1 MPGQTQSRP
10 GPRAICTIGSGRAR
24 GLCCLSAVKALEKD
38 NLMLRPLIAAAIAAT
53 AILPTAVTAGPIED
67 RKAIMKANGRDT
79 KMAADMLKGAV
90 PFDAAAA
97 NKILAN
103 YAAAAKA
110 FPAHFPAN
118 SKTGGETEAAP
129 AIWDKPA
136 DWKAATAKFQADTAA
151 AAALKPGDAAG
162 FGKAFGM
169 VTANCKSCHEG
180 FRIKKG

>member
-1 MPGQTQSRP
+1 M
-10 GPRAICTIGSGRAR
+10 RAVLA
-24 GLCCLSAVKALEKD
+24 AVL
-38 NLMLRPLIAAAIAAT
+38 AT
-53 AILPTAVTAGPIED
+53 AVILPATMATAGPIED
-67 RKAIMKANGRDT
+67 RKAIMKGNGRDT
-79 KMAADMLKGAV
+79 KMAGDMLKGVV
-90 PFDAAAA
+90 PFDAAMA

-151 AAALKPGDAAG
+151 AVALKPADAAS

>member
-1 MPGQTQSRP
+1 MM
-10 GPRAICTIGSGRAR
+10 RAVLA
-24 GLCCLSAVKALEKD
+24 AVL
-38 NLMLRPLIAAAIAAT
+38 AT
-53 AILPTAVTAGPIED
+53 AVILPATMATAGPIED
-67 RKAIMKANGRDT
+67 RKAIMKGNGRDT
-79 KMAADMLKGAV
+79 KMAGDMLKGAV

-151 AAALKPGDAAG
+151 AAAMKPADAAS

-169 VTANCKSCHEG
+169 VTANCKSCHEA

>member
-1 MPGQTQSRP
+1 MMMRTF
-10 GPRAICTIGSGRAR
+10 
-24 GLCCLSAVKALEKD
+24 
-38 NLMLRPLIAAAIAAT
+38 IAAALAAT
-53 AILPTAVTAGPIED
+53 VILPTAVLAGPIED
-67 RKAIMKANGRDT
+67 RQAIMKGNGRDT
-79 KMAADMLKGAV
+79 KAAGDMLKGV
-90 PFDAAAA
+90 TPFDAALA

-118 SKTGGETEAAP
+118 SKTGAETEASS
-129 AIWDKPA
+129 AIWSMPT
-136 DWKAATAKFQADTAA
+136 DWKIATDKFQKDTVAA
-151 AAALKPGDAAG
+151 AAMKPTDAAS

>member
-1 MPGQTQSRP
+1 MM
-10 GPRAICTIGSGRAR
+10 RAVLA
-24 GLCCLSAVKALEKD
+24 AVL
-38 NLMLRPLIAAAIAAT
+38 AT
-53 AILPTAVTAGPIED
+53 AVILPATIATAGPIED
-67 RKAIMKANGRDT
+67 RKAIMKGNGRDT
-79 KMAADMLKGAV
+79 KMGGDMLKGVV

-110 FPAHFPAN
+110 FPAHFPTN

-136 DWKAATAKFQADTAA
+136 DWKAATAKFQADTTA
-151 AAALKPGDAAG
+151 AAALKPTDAAS

-180 FRIKKG
+180 FRIKKS